1 MVEAEQ
7 KVDHTKDGQ
16 ADSDFILAA
25 VSLVR
30 FDYDYDYM
38 MTETKTWTSP
48 DSGSEPVADFC
59 EHGNEQ
65 MASMKGNKLKLL

>member
-16 ADSDFILAA
+16 ADSEFILAA

-30 FDYDYDYM
+30 FDYDDDDGD
-38 MTETKTWTSP
+38 E
-48 DSGSEPVADFC
+48 DVDFI
-59 EHGNEQ
+59 
-65 MASMKGNKLKLL
+65 